1 MKSEKEVFRCNPGPD
16 GRYITIEAKHIS
28 MQSED
33 EGLFVPSGVLR
44 SRFPQN
50 ALDNLDFHEHTPTGV
65 TMHAITHNI
74 YQYKDDDLLVNVHIY
89 GHNIGRIH
97 PCGKSWGLE

>member
-33 EGLFVPSGVLR
+33 EGLFAPSGVLR
-44 SRFPQN
+44 GRFSQN
-50 ALDNLDFHEHTPTGV
+50 ALDNLDDK
-65 TMHAITHNI
+65 I
-74 YQYKDDDLLVNVHIY
+74 DDNVLVNVHIY
-89 GHNIGRIH
+89 GHNIERIH